1 MWSSCRQVWVAFA
14 TKDTQMIIGRRLAKK
29 GEVWGG
35 FLQRLCG
42 QNVDEVGGCLQRL
55 NPKGRREGCLEQKGT
70 HNIVDGTNDALSLTV
85 LGRSVWAGHA
95 KVNAI
100 GEEERAGGGVV
111 KFTSIIALDS
121 LHSSAKLS
129 GDKSKKVSK
138 HREGVRFQLQRK
150 SPQII

>member
-42 QNVDEVGGCLQRL
+42 QNVDEVGGCLQSL

-70 HNIVDGTNDALSLTV
+70 HNIVDGTNDVLSLTV
-85 LGRSVWAGHA
+85 LGRSPMTTNLLG
-95 KVNAI
+95 
-100 GEEERAGGGVV
+100 
-111 KFTSIIALDS
+111 FYS
-121 LHSSAKLS
+121 L
-129 GDKSKKVSK
+129 
-138 HREGVRFQLQRK
+138 
-150 SPQII
+150 